1 MKNSHLI
8 AFIGGAVAGGLIAL
22 LTAPRSGAE
31 TRKIIADKLK
41 SGSELTKKELEELSE
56 WIKEKLKNNDFIDE
70 EIDNPQNNSDNID
83 SQSV

>member
-70 EIDNPQNNSDNID
+70 EIDNPQDNSDNVD

>member
-56 WIKEKLKNNDFIDE
+56 WIKEKLINNDFIDE
-70 EIDNPQNNSDNID
+70 EIDTPQNNND
-83 SQSV
+83 SEETTKI

>member
-41 SGSELTKKELEELSE
+41 SGSELTRKELEELSE

>member
-41 SGSELTKKELEELSE
+41 SGSALTKKELEELSE

-70 EIDNPQNNSDNID
+70 EIDNPQDNSDNVD